1 MMRWLA
7 LLLFALLSGCA
18 SDQPTRTAMLDRG
31 FGGTGF
37 TACGPAAHA
46 GGDSGFG
53 GTGHSAE
60 CGMGGTGVIGTI
72 TDFGSIWVNGLE
84 IELKP
89 GLRVDTNL
97 GGQVKLGIGHQVI
110 TTARPDAQGRPA
122 TDRVRVF
129 YAVAGQVS
137 ARNGDSLTIAGQ
149 HITLDGET
157 RGLRDVRQGDWVAVS
172 ALPQGESRWLATRID
187 PNPNRV
193 SRIARPQLDS
203 LDTSRALLQG
213 TVMHRDGHPVLA
225 PYDLPLNNLD
235 LHDGTLAVVAAQ
247 REARHW
253 QVEQI
258 ETLRHWRVDWQQMRS
273 QMQEVRALHH
283 QMRESREMREH
294 GEDLREMREQSED
307 LHEAR
312 EQQEHLREQQENL
325 RESRE
330 LYEQQEELREERET
344 WRMDRDQD

>member
-1 MMRWLA
+1 MMRWFG
-7 LLLFALLSGCA
+7 LLLFVLLGSCA

-31 FGGTGF
+31 FGGTGL
-37 TACGPAAHA
+37 TVCGPGALA

-53 GTGHSAE
+53 GTGHGTE

-84 IELKP
+84 IELSPDLK
-89 GLRVDTNL
+89 VDTNL

-110 TTARPDAQGRPA
+110 TTARADAQGRPVTA
-122 TDRVRVF
+122 HVRVF
-129 YAVAGQVS
+129 YAVAGRIS
-137 ARNGDSLTIAGQ
+137 ARNGNSLSIAGQ

-157 RGLRDVRQGDWVAVS
+157 RGLRDAREGDWVAVS
-172 ALPQGESRWLATRID
+172 ALPQGEGRWLATRID
-187 PNPNRV
+187 PNPSRA

-203 LDTSRALLQG
+203 LDTPRALLQG
-213 TVMHRDGHPVLA
+213 TVMHRDGRPVLA
-225 PYDLPLNNLD
+225 PYDLPLNTRD

-258 ETLRHWRVDWQQMRS
+258 ETLRHWRVDWQQMHS
-273 QMQEVRALHH
+273 QMRELRTLHH
-283 QMRESREMREH
+283 QMRE
-294 GEDLREMREQSED
+294 QSEG

-312 EQQEHLREQQENL
+312 EQQEHLREQQENM

-330 LYEQQEELREERET
+330 LYEQQEELREGQET
-344 WRMDRDQD
+344 WRMDRDRD